1 MNRINSTAFSTVF
14 RPALFATQALLCAI
28 FCLDAQAQTPEPPQ
42 NELMVRYQQDLAECE
57 AQQATQD
64 LAACRLEA
72 RNALAEA
79 KRNLLSDTT
88 ANLFEKNQLK
98 RCRVFKGDDR
108 EACEARVRGDGS
120 SIGSVQSGGVLRE
133 VTRPVPPAPATPPT
147 LIVPQ
152 VPQQVPP
159 AK

>member
-1 MNRINSTAFSTVF
+1 MNRTNRTIF
-14 RPALFATQALLCAI
+14 RTISFAAQALLCAS
-28 FCLDAQAQTPEPPQ
+28 LSLHAQAQD
-42 NELMVRYQQDLAECE
+42 ELTARYQQDLAECE

-79 KRNLLSDTT
+79 KRNLLSETT

-108 EACEARVRGDGS
+108 EACEARVRGEGS
-120 SIGSVQSGGVLRE
+120 STGSVQSGGILRE
-133 VTRPVPPAPATPPT
+133 VVRPVPSPAR
-147 LIVPQ
+147 
-152 VPQQVPP
+152 
-159 AK
+159 

>member
-1 MNRINSTAFSTVF
+1 MNRTYLSVF
-14 RPALFATQALLCAI
+14 RPALVAAQALICAS
-28 FCLDAQAQTPEPPQ
+28 FCLHAQAQTLAQPQ
-42 NELMVRYQQDLAECE
+42 DELTARYQQDLAECE

-108 EACEARVRGDGS
+108 EACEARVRNEGTS
-120 SIGSVQSGGVLRE
+120 TGSVQSGGILRE
-133 VTRPVPPAPATPPT
+133 VVRPVPPEPSKTPA
-147 LIVPQ
+147 LIVPR
-152 VPQQVPP
+152 VPAVSP

>member
-1 MNRINSTAFSTVF
+1 MNRTDSTVF
-14 RPALFATQALLCAI
+14 RTISFAAQALLCAS
-28 FCLDAQAQTPEPPQ
+28 LSLHAQAQD
-42 NELMVRYQQDLAECE
+42 ELTARYQQDLAECE

-79 KRNLLSDTT
+79 KRNLLSETT

-120 SIGSVQSGGVLRE
+120 STGSVQSGGILRE
-133 VTRPVPPAPATPPT
+133 VVRPVVPSPAR
-147 LIVPQ
+147 
-152 VPQQVPP
+152 
-159 AK
+159 

>member
-1 MNRINSTAFSTVF
+1 MNRTDSTVF
-14 RPALFATQALLCAI
+14 RPALLAAQVLICAS
-28 FCLDAQAQTPEPPQ
+28 FCLHVQAQTPAQPQ
-42 NELMVRYQQDLAECE
+42 DELTARYQQDLTECE

-108 EACEARVRGDGS
+108 ADCEARVRNEGTS
-120 SIGSVQSGGVLRE
+120 TGSVQSGGILRE
-133 VTRPVPPAPATPPT
+133 WVRPVPSPT
-147 LIVPQ
+147 R
-152 VPQQVPP
+152 
-159 AK
+159 

>member
-1 MNRINSTAFSTVF
+1 MNRTDTTVF
-14 RPALFATQALLCAI
+14 RPVLLAAQALLCAS
-28 FCLDAQAQTPEPPQ
+28 FCLHAQAQTPAQPQ
-42 NELMVRYQQDLAECE
+42 DELTARYQQDLAECE

-79 KRNLLSDTT
+79 KRHLLSDTT

-120 SIGSVQSGGVLRE
+120 STGSVQSGGILHE
-133 VTRPVPPAPATPPT
+133 VVRPVVPSPAR
-147 LIVPQ
+147 
-152 VPQQVPP
+152 
-159 AK
+159 

>member
-1 MNRINSTAFSTVF
+1 MKRTDPTVF
-14 RPALFATQALLCAI
+14 RTAFFAAQALLVASMA
-28 FCLDAQAQTPEPPQ
+28 LHAQAQTPNQPQ
-42 NELMVRYQQDLAECE
+42 DELTARYQQDLAECE

-88 ANLFEKNQLK
+88 ANLFEKNQFK

-120 SIGSVQSGGVLRE
+120 STGSVQSGGILRE
-133 VTRPVPPAPATPPT
+133 VVRPV
-147 LIVPQ
+147 VPS
-152 VPQQVPP
+152 PLR
-159 AK
+159 

>member
-1 MNRINSTAFSTVF
+1 MNRTYLSVF
-14 RPALFATQALLCAI
+14 RPALVAAQALICAS
-28 FCLDAQAQTPEPPQ
+28 FCLHAQAQTLAQPQ
-42 NELMVRYQQDLAECE
+42 DELTARYQQDLAECE

-108 EACEARVRGDGS
+108 EACEARVRGEGS
-120 SIGSVQSGGVLRE
+120 STGSVQSGGILHE
-133 VTRPVPPAPATPPT
+133 VVRPVVPSPAR
-147 LIVPQ
+147 
-152 VPQQVPP
+152 
-159 AK
+159 

>member
-1 MNRINSTAFSTVF
+1 MNRINSTAISNVF
-14 RPALFATQALLCAI
+14 RPALLAAQALLCAS
-28 FCLDAQAQTPEPPQ
+28 FCLHAQAQTPEQPQ

-64 LAACRLEA
+64 LATCRLEA

-79 KRNLLSDTT
+79 KRNLLSETT
-88 ANLFEKNQLK
+88 ANLFEKNQLR
-98 RCRVFKGDDR
+98 RCRVFKGEDR

-120 SIGSVQSGGVLRE
+120 STGSVQSGGILRE
-133 VTRPVPPAPATPPT
+133 VTRPVSPASTTPPA
-147 LIVPQ
+147 LVVPQ
-152 VPQQVPP
+152 VPPVPP

>member
-14 RPALFATQALLCAI
+14 RPALFAAQALICAS
-28 FCLDAQAQTPEPPQ
+28 FCLHAQAQTPAQPQ
-42 NELMVRYQQDLAECE
+42 DELTARYQQDLAECE
-57 AQQATQD
+57 ALQASQD

-88 ANLFEKNQLK
+88 ANLFEKNQFK

-120 SIGSVQSGGVLRE
+120 SSGSVQSGGILRE
-133 VTRPVPPAPATPPT
+133 VVLPVVPSPAR
-147 LIVPQ
+147 
-152 VPQQVPP
+152 
-159 AK
+159 

>member
-1 MNRINSTAFSTVF
+1 MNRTNRTIF
-14 RPALFATQALLCAI
+14 RTISFAAQALLCAS
-28 FCLDAQAQTPEPPQ
+28 LSLHAQAQD
-42 NELMVRYQQDLAECE
+42 ELTARYQQDLAECE

-79 KRNLLSDTT
+79 KRNLLSETT

-120 SIGSVQSGGVLRE
+120 STGSVQSGGILRE
-133 VTRPVPPAPATPPT
+133 VVRPVVPSPAR
-147 LIVPQ
+147 
-152 VPQQVPP
+152 
-159 AK
+159 

>member
-1 MNRINSTAFSTVF
+1 MNRINTPAFRTVF
-14 RPALFATQALLCAI
+14 SPTLLAAYALLCAN
-28 FCLDAQAQTPEPPQ
+28 FCLHAQAQTPEQPP

-64 LAACRLEA
+64 LATCRLEA
-72 RNALAEA
+72 RNALPEA

-88 ANLFEKNQLK
+88 ATLFEKNQFK
-98 RCRVFKGDDR
+98 RCRVFKGEDR

-120 SIGSVQSGGVLRE
+120 STGSVQSGGILRE
-133 VTRPVPPAPATPPT
+133 VTRPVPPEPATAPA
-147 LIVPQ
+147 LVVPR
-152 VPQQVPP
+152 VLPVPP

>member
-1 MNRINSTAFSTVF
+1 MNHTTRYAFFTAT
-14 RPALFATQALLCAI
+14 ALFCATWGFGAH
-28 FCLDAQAQTPEPPQ
+28 AQTEAEPH
-42 NELMVRYQQDLAECE
+42 NELYARYQQDLAECE

-98 RCRVFKGDDR
+98 RCRVFKGEDR
-108 EACEARVRGDGS
+108 EACEARVRNEGTS
-120 SIGSVQSGGVLRE
+120 TGSVQSGGILRE
-133 VTRPVPPAPATPPT
+133 VVRPVPPSPAR
-147 LIVPQ
+147 
-152 VPQQVPP
+152 
-159 AK
+159 

>member
-1 MNRINSTAFSTVF
+1 MNLTYRTAFF
-14 RPALFATQALLCAI
+14 AAQALFCAS
-28 FCLDAQAQTPEPPQ
+28 FCLHAQGQTPAQPQ
-42 NELMVRYQQDLAECE
+42 DELTARYQQDLAECE

-64 LAACRLEA
+64 LAACRIEA

-108 EACEARVRGDGS
+108 DACEARVRGEGS
-120 SIGSVQSGGVLRE
+120 STGSVQSGGVLRE
-133 VTRPVPPAPATPPT
+133 VTRPVPATPTTPT
-147 LIVPQ
+147 TPVVPL
-152 VPQQVPP
+152 VPP

>member
-1 MNRINSTAFSTVF
+1 MNRIDSTVF
-14 RPALFATQALLCAI
+14 RTISLAVQALLVGS
-28 FCLDAQAQTPEPPQ
+28 FCLHAQAQTPTQPQ
-42 NELMVRYQQDLAECE
+42 DELMARYHQDLTECE

-79 KRNLLSDTT
+79 KRNLLNDTT
-88 ANLFEKNQLK
+88 ANLFEKNQFK

-120 SIGSVQSGGVLRE
+120 SMGSVQSGGIFRE
-133 VTRPVPPAPATPPT
+133 VTRPVPPDPATAPAMIVPR
-147 LIVPQ
+147 VPQ
-152 VPQQVPP
+152 V
-159 AK
+159 K

>member
-1 MNRINSTAFSTVF
+1 LDTTMNHTHRYAF
-14 RPALFATQALLCAI
+14 FAAHALLCASLS
-28 FCLDAQAQTPEPPQ
+28 FGAQAQTDAEPH
-42 NELMVRYQQDLAECE
+42 NELYARYQQDLAECE

-88 ANLFEKNQLK
+88 ANLFEKN
-98 RCRVFKGDDR
+98 R
-108 EACEARVRGDGS
+108 EACEARVRNEGTS
-120 SIGSVQSGGVLRE
+120 TGSVQSGGILRE
-133 VTRPVPPAPATPPT
+133 VVRSVPPEPSKPPA
-147 LIVPQ
+147 LVVPR
-152 VPQQVPP
+152 VPAVPP

>member
-1 MNRINSTAFSTVF
+1 
-14 RPALFATQALLCAI
+14 
-28 FCLDAQAQTPEPPQ
+28 
-42 NELMVRYQQDLAECE
+42 
-57 AQQATQD
+57 
-64 LAACRLEA
+64 
-72 RNALAEA
+72 
-79 KRNLLSDTT
+79 LLSDTT

-120 SIGSVQSGGVLRE
+120 STGSVQSGGVLRE
-133 VTRPVPPAPATPPT
+133 VTRPVPPAPATPPA

>member
-1 MNRINSTAFSTVF
+1 MNRTDSNVF
-14 RPALFATQALLCAI
+14 RTISFAVRALFVVSLCVH
-28 FCLDAQAQTPEPPQ
+28 AQAQTPAQPQ
-42 NELMVRYQQDLAECE
+42 DELTARYQQDLAECE

-98 RCRVFKGDDR
+98 RCRVFKGEDR
-108 EACEARVRGDGS
+108 EACEARVRGEGS
-120 SIGSVQSGGVLRE
+120 STGSVQSGGILRE
-133 VTRPVPPAPATPPT
+133 VVRPVVPSPAR
-147 LIVPQ
+147 
-152 VPQQVPP
+152 
-159 AK
+159 

>member
-1 MNRINSTAFSTVF
+1 MNRTNRTIF
-14 RPALFATQALLCAI
+14 RTISFAAQALLCAS
-28 FCLDAQAQTPEPPQ
+28 LSLHAQAQTTGQPQ
-42 NELMVRYQQDLAECE
+42 DELTARYQQDLAECE

-79 KRNLLSDTT
+79 KRNLLSETT

-120 SIGSVQSGGVLRE
+120 STGSVQSGGILRE
-133 VTRPVPPAPATPPT
+133 VVRPVVPSPAR
-147 LIVPQ
+147 
-152 VPQQVPP
+152 
-159 AK
+159 

>member
-1 MNRINSTAFSTVF
+1 MHRTHPTAF
-14 RPALFATQALLCAI
+14 FAAKVLICASFGLG
-28 FCLDAQAQTPEPPQ
+28 FCGSSLAQKQAQPQ
-42 NELMVRYQQDLAECE
+42 DELQARYQQDLAECE

-108 EACEARVRGDGS
+108 EACEARARGEGS
-120 SIGSVQSGGVLRE
+120 STGSVQSGGILHE
-133 VTRPVPPAPATPPT
+133 VVRPVVPNPAR
-147 LIVPQ
+147 
-152 VPQQVPP
+152 
-159 AK
+159 

>member
-1 MNRINSTAFSTVF
+1 MNRKNTTTFRSVFQTACFVGQS
-14 RPALFATQALLCAI
+14 LLVAS
-28 FCLDAQAQTPEPPQ
+28 FCLNAQAQTLAQPHD
-42 NELMVRYQQDLAECE
+42 ELTTRYHQDLAECE

-72 RNALAEA
+72 RNALADA

-88 ANLFEKNQLK
+88 ANLFEKNQFK
-98 RCRVFKGDDR
+98 RCRVFKGEDR

-120 SIGSVQSGGVLRE
+120 STGSVQSGGILRE
-133 VTRPVPPAPATPPT
+133 VTRPVPPEPATAPA
-147 LIVPQ
+147 LIVPR
-152 VPQQVPP
+152 VPP

>member
-1 MNRINSTAFSTVF
+1 MNHIDLTVF
-14 RPALFATQALLCAI
+14 RTTSFAAQALLFASL
-28 FCLDAQAQTPEPPQ
+28 CLNAQAQPQ
-42 NELMVRYQQDLAECE
+42 DELTLRYQQDMAECE
-57 AQQATQD
+57 TQQATQD

-108 EACEARVRGDGS
+108 ADCEARVRNEGTS
-120 SIGSVQSGGVLRE
+120 TGSVQSGGILRE
-133 VTRPVPPAPATPPT
+133 WVRPVPNPT
-147 LIVPQ
+147 R
-152 VPQQVPP
+152 
-159 AK
+159 